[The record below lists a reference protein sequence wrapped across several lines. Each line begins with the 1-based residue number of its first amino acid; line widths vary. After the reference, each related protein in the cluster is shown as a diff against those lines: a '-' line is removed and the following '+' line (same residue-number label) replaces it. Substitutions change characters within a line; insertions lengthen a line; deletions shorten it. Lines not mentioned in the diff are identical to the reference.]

1 MRTMAN
7 KTTEEMQAEIT
18 RIELETKQIELE
30 SAIEK
35 NAEYR
40 EQKAARLRANEQRLA
55 QLRQDLSDKQ
65 AVIKTCTH
73 RQGGAPGR
81 ERQGK
86 GPSALRVVILPDNRQ
101 LVMCGNCPMRVFSP
115 YPADK
120 SPMRRKG
127 ETEEQAKAR
136 VVAFHEAQTEFER
149 LQEEAT
155 DQLTPEAAQPM
166 HCGKT
171 FSFSDGNGQPMTVKA
186 PCDTYAGGLD
196 NRKKKAAA

>member
-1 MRTMAN
+1 MAPQ
-7 KTTEEMQAEIT
+7 KTKAEIEQEIAQ
-18 RIELETKQIELE
+18 IELETRQIELE
-30 SAIEK
+30 SAKEA
-35 NAEYR
+35 NAEYK
-40 EQKAARLRANEQRLA
+40 EKKAARLRANEQRLA

-65 AVIKTCTH
+65 AVIATCTH

-120 SPMRRKG
+120 SPIRRRG
-127 ETEEQAKAR
+127 ETDDQTKAR
-136 VVAFHEAQTEFER
+136 VAAFHAAQAEFER

-171 FSFSDGNGQPMTVKA
+171 FSFSDKNGQPMVMPA

-196 NRKKKAAA
+196 NRRKKTAA